1 MTDHSQA
8 IKIANLMCSRL
19 CHDLISPVGAVSS
32 AVELLQEEIGGVDP
46 EVLGL
51 MSRSAQESTAKLA
64 FFRAAFGDGG
74 GKDAQISSDHLHT
87 LSSGV
92 VPAGKISLQWDAD
105 SDQNLPNHAGKLLL
119 MFVVLAVDALP
130 RGGAIMVKIHALED
144 GTGMACIAEGPG
156 ANLKEGTATALSE
169 SLDYSQLTS
178 RDVTAHYAHLL
189 ASSANIVIETSS
201 DEGAVMLAGLLSA

>member
-74 GKDAQISSDHLHT
+74 
-87 LSSGV
+87 
-92 VPAGKISLQWDAD
+92 
-105 SDQNLPNHAGKLLL
+105 
-119 MFVVLAVDALP
+119 
-130 RGGAIMVKIHALED
+130 
-144 GTGMACIAEGPG
+144 
-156 ANLKEGTATALSE
+156 
-169 SLDYSQLTS
+169 
-178 RDVTAHYAHLL
+178 RD
-189 ASSANIVIETSS
+189 
-201 DEGAVMLAGLLSA
+201 